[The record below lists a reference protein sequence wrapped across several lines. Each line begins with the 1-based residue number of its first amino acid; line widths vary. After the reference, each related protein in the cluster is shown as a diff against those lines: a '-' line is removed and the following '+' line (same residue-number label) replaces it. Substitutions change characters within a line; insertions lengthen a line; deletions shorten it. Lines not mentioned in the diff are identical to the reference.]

1 MGKNVRMYNAMKK
14 YRPRYLGVLKIKG
27 LQVRIIN
34 DNLKQMSSLVNSLK
48 KEKEQSAAEVKK
60 MENAVAATIK
70 KLQTNNMSREQVEG
84 EYALLVKAMNT
95 ELSSLHKKVEKQKIV
110 EEQERLRKIQERWR
124 ESDLKKKRRR
134 GREEKKR

>member
-95 ELSSLHKKVEKQKIV
+95 ELSSLHKKVEKAK
-110 EEQERLRKIQERWR
+110 
-124 ESDLKKKRRR
+124 DCRRAGKTAQDSR
-134 GREEKKR
+134 GDG